1 MIIDLEKE
9 LADMLSEYA
18 DGVTDGVKEAVST
31 VGKETVKA
39 LRTTSPKRR
48 KNGGKYAK
56 GWRVKNTREDS
67 QEKVVTVH
75 NATDY
80 QLTHLLENGHANRDG
95 TFTPA
100 HKHIKPAEEAAAR
113 SLEEKVRIVIKGG
126 K

>member
-1 MIIDLEKE
+1 MSDWAAE
-9 LADMLSEYA
+9 LAEALEEYA

-31 VGKETVKA
+31 VGKETAKA
-39 LRTTSPKRR
+39 LRASSPKRTDSYR
-48 KNGGKYAK
+48 K
-56 GWRVKNTREDS
+56 GWRVKNTKENS
-67 QEKVVTVH
+67 QEKIVTVH

-100 HKHIKPAEEAAAR
+100 HKHIKPAEEAAMR
-113 SLEEKVRIVIKGG
+113 SLEEKVKIVIKGG

>member
-1 MIIDLEKE
+1 MSDWTDDLIGALE
-9 LADMLSEYA
+9 EYT
-18 DGVTDGVKEAVST
+18 DGVTEGVKEAVSD
-31 VGKETVKA
+31 VGKETAKA
-39 LRTTSPKRR
+39 LRTTSPKRTGSYR
-48 KNGGKYAK
+48 K
-56 GWRVKNTREDS
+56 GWRVKNTSENS

-100 HKHIKPAEEAAAR
+100 HKHIKPAEEAAMR